1 MKQKAGAAA
10 PSSLCREGRRRNLC
24 RRAAGRR
31 PSAKVKAAAQRFVL
45 SSFVSCYGEQN
56 ACVPRLVG
64 PEVGQR
70 PFVKKQ
76 LLLGAFLKKI
86 ITTAIK
92 ENICL
97 DNTQIFQKVRNKTCA
112 IFHYYVLYCS
122 PLLLLCDGEIPYPTA
137 FYFFPKSR
145 IDFFDHELRR
155 VGPKSLYVV
164 VVVVVGFSWTNDFI
178 A

>member
-24 RRAAGRR
+24 RRTAGRR

-76 LLLGAFLKKI
+76 LTTTYSSLGCFKTINLLQLAPAHGS
-86 ITTAIK
+86 
-92 ENICL
+92 
-97 DNTQIFQKVRNKTCA
+97 R
-112 IFHYYVLYCS
+112 HM
-122 PLLLLCDGEIPYPTA
+122 
-137 FYFFPKSR
+137 FF
-145 IDFFDHELRR
+145 
-155 VGPKSLYVV
+155 
-164 VVVVVGFSWTNDFI
+164 
-178 A
+178 

>member
-10 PSSLCREGRRRNLC
+10 PSSCAAREGRRRNLC
-24 RRAAGRR
+24 RRAAAGRR

-76 LLLGAFLKKI
+76 LTTYSSLGCFKTINLLQLAPAHG
-86 ITTAIK
+86 
-92 ENICL
+92 
-97 DNTQIFQKVRNKTCA
+97 
-112 IFHYYVLYCS
+112 
-122 PLLLLCDGEIPYPTA
+122 
-137 FYFFPKSR
+137 SR
-145 IDFFDHELRR
+145 HMF
-155 VGPKSLYVV
+155 
-164 VVVVVGFSWTNDFI
+164 
-178 A
+178 

>member
-1 MKQKAGAAA
+1 MKQKAGAAT

-24 RRAAGRR
+24 RRTAAGRR

-76 LLLGAFLKKI
+76 LTTYSSLGCFKTINLLQLAPAHVSRHMFL
-86 ITTAIK
+86 
-92 ENICL
+92 
-97 DNTQIFQKVRNKTCA
+97 R
-112 IFHYYVLYCS
+112 
-122 PLLLLCDGEIPYPTA
+122 
-137 FYFFPKSR
+137 
-145 IDFFDHELRR
+145 
-155 VGPKSLYVV
+155 
-164 VVVVVGFSWTNDFI
+164 
-178 A
+178 

>member
-10 PSSLCREGRRRNLC
+10 PSSVCRRRGQARRNLC
-24 RRAAGRR
+24 RRRRR

-76 LLLGAFLKKI
+76 L
-86 ITTAIK
+86 TTATYSSLG
-92 ENICL
+92 C
-97 DNTQIFQKVRNKTCA
+97 FKT
-112 IFHYYVLYCS
+112 IN
-122 PLLLLCDGEIPYPTA
+122 LLQLAPAHG
-137 FYFFPKSR
+137 SR
-145 IDFFDHELRR
+145 HMFLR
-155 VGPKSLYVV
+155 
-164 VVVVVGFSWTNDFI
+164 
-178 A
+178 

>member
-10 PSSLCREGRRRNLC
+10 PSSLCREGRRRATSAA
-24 RRAAGRR
+24 AAGRR

-76 LLLGAFLKKI
+76 LTTTYSSLGCFKTINLLQLAPAHGSRHMFL
-86 ITTAIK
+86 
-92 ENICL
+92 
-97 DNTQIFQKVRNKTCA
+97 R
-112 IFHYYVLYCS
+112 
-122 PLLLLCDGEIPYPTA
+122 
-137 FYFFPKSR
+137 
-145 IDFFDHELRR
+145 
-155 VGPKSLYVV
+155 
-164 VVVVVGFSWTNDFI
+164 
-178 A
+178 

>member
-10 PSSLCREGRRRNLC
+10 VPSSLCRA
-24 RRAAGRR
+24 RAGGATSAAATGRR

-76 LLLGAFLKKI
+76 LTTTYSSLGCFKTINLLQLAPAHGSRHMFL
-86 ITTAIK
+86 
-92 ENICL
+92 
-97 DNTQIFQKVRNKTCA
+97 R
-112 IFHYYVLYCS
+112 
-122 PLLLLCDGEIPYPTA
+122 
-137 FYFFPKSR
+137 
-145 IDFFDHELRR
+145 
-155 VGPKSLYVV
+155 
-164 VVVVVGFSWTNDFI
+164 
-178 A
+178 

>member
-10 PSSLCREGRRRNLC
+10 PSSLCREGKRRNLC
-24 RRAAGRR
+24 HRRR

-76 LLLGAFLKKI
+76 LTTTYSSLGCFKTINLLQLAPAHGSRHMFL
-86 ITTAIK
+86 
-92 ENICL
+92 
-97 DNTQIFQKVRNKTCA
+97 R
-112 IFHYYVLYCS
+112 
-122 PLLLLCDGEIPYPTA
+122 
-137 FYFFPKSR
+137 
-145 IDFFDHELRR
+145 
-155 VGPKSLYVV
+155 
-164 VVVVVGFSWTNDFI
+164 
-178 A
+178 

>member
-10 PSSLCREGRRRNLC
+10 PSSLCRGRAGGATS
-24 RRAAGRR
+24 AAAASRR

-76 LLLGAFLKKI
+76 LTTTYSSLGCF
-86 ITTAIK
+86 
-92 ENICL
+92 
-97 DNTQIFQKVRNKTCA
+97 KT
-112 IFHYYVLYCS
+112 IN
-122 PLLLLCDGEIPYPTA
+122 LLLQLAPAHG
-137 FYFFPKSR
+137 SR
-145 IDFFDHELRR
+145 HMFLR
-155 VGPKSLYVV
+155 
-164 VVVVVGFSWTNDFI
+164 
-178 A
+178 